1 MEHKPDWFTAHE
13 NYERDTFATK
23 EDIKTLMH
31 EAMTEY
37 FEEKGTL
44 TKKYLIATAT
54 IVGSIVV
61 IGGGLKALL
70 GWIGFTY
77 MSK

>member
-1 MEHKPDWFTAHE
+1 MNEKPEWFVEHEKT
-13 NYERDTFATK
+13 ERITFATK
-23 EDIKTLMH
+23 EDIKILMH

-37 FEEKGTL
+37 FEEKGTV
-44 TKKYLIATAT
+44 TKKILIATAT
-54 IVGSIVV
+54 IIGSLVV

-77 MSK
+77 MK